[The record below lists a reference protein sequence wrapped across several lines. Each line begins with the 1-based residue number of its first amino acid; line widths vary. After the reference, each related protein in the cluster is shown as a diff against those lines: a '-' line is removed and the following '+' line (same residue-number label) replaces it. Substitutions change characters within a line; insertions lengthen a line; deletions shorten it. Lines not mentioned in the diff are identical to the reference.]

1 MPRDGLTDSLTSKG
15 LKSFQVDEDIELKF
29 GEYLHLGGGIYIVKD
44 KYFMF
49 LCEKK
54 ANATE
59 WPKGFRRICT
69 LTPGK
74 MKEMKMFSL
83 QLPGY
88 NL

>member
-1 MPRDGLTDSLTSKG
+1 MNEALTSGPTPKG

-44 KYFMF
+44 NYFMF

-54 ANATE
+54 ANGTE

-74 MKEMKMFSL
+74 MKEIKMFSL
-83 QLPGY
+83 KLPGY
-88 NL
+88 DF

>member
-1 MPRDGLTDSLTSKG
+1 MNDALTSGPTPKG
-15 LKSFQVDEDIELKF
+15 LKSFQVDEDIELHKDDF
-29 GEYLHLGGGIYIVKD
+29 LFIGDGLYIVKD

-88 NL
+88 DF